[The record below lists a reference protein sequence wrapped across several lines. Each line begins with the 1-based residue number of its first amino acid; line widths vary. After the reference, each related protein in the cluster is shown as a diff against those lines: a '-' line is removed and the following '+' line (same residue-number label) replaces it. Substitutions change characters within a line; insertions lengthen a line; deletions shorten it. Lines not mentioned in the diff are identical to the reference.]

1 MAVLDNN
8 FLDWLE
14 QQPERIALR
23 ESIEQLLH
31 EYRRHD
37 IEARQT
43 LFKSMS
49 LFGASE
55 KIDDGKTEWEISS
68 EAEDRSMTKIY
79 GICPEMMIDGYSHV
93 IDSLLAEAYRQAGLA
108 SELFTTARSKE
119 QAYNT
124 ARKTLIAQSDD
135 LRPRFD
141 ALQQQEESK

>member
-1 MAVLDNN
+1 MTLTSIS
-8 FLDWLE
+8 FIDWLE

-23 ESIEQLLH
+23 ESMEKLME

-37 IEARQT
+37 IDARQA

-68 EAEDRSMTKIY
+68 EEEDRSMTKIY

-93 IDSLLAEAYRQAGLA
+93 IDSLLAEAYRQAGIA
-108 SELFTTARSKE
+108 SELFNAARSKE
-119 QAYNT
+119 KDWDT
-124 ARKTLIAQSDD
+124 ARKTLAAQSDE

-141 ALQQQEESK
+141 ASTLKCE

>member
-1 MAVLDNN
+1 MN

-23 ESIEQLLH
+23 ESIDKLLQ

-37 IEARQT
+37 IDARQA

-68 EAEDRSMTKIY
+68 EEEDRSMTKIY
-79 GICPEMMIDGYSHV
+79 GICPEMMIDGYNDV
-93 IDSLLAEAYRQAGLA
+93 VKTLLTEAYKQAGLA
-108 SELFTTARSKE
+108 SELFNTARSKE
-119 QAYNT
+119 QAYDT
-124 ARKTLIAQSDD
+124 ARTTLIAQSDE

-141 ALQQQEESK
+141 ALQKQEESK

>member
-1 MAVLDNN
+1 MTLSHTC
-8 FLDWLE
+8 FIDWLE

-23 ESIEQLLH
+23 ESMKKLME

-37 IEARQT
+37 IDARQA

-68 EAEDRSMTKIY
+68 EEEDRSMTKIY
-79 GICPEMMIDGYSHV
+79 GICPEMMIDGYKHV

-108 SELFTTARSKE
+108 SELFNTARSREKE
-119 QAYNT
+119 WDT
-124 ARKTLIAQSDD
+124 ARKKLAAQADE
-135 LRPRFD
+135 LKPRFE
-141 ALQQQEESK
+141 ASTLPCQ

>member
-23 ESIEQLLH
+23 ESMEQLLQ

-37 IEARQT
+37 IDARQA

-68 EAEDRSMTKIY
+68 EEEDRSMTKIY
-79 GICPEMMIDGYSHV
+79 GICPEMMVDGYSHV

-108 SELFTTARSKE
+108 SELFSAARSKE
-119 QAYNT
+119 QAWDT
-124 ARKTLIAQSDD
+124 ARGTLGPQADE

>member
-1 MAVLDNN
+1 MTLASVS
-8 FLDWLE
+8 FIDWLE

-23 ESIEQLLH
+23 QSMEKLME

-37 IEARQT
+37 IDARQA

-68 EAEDRSMTKIY
+68 EEEDRSMTKIY
-79 GICPEMMIDGYSHV
+79 GICPEMMIDGYKHV
-93 IDSLLAEAYRQAGLA
+93 IDSLLEEAYRQAGLA
-108 SELFTTARSKE
+108 SELFNAARSKE
-119 QAYNT
+119 KDWDT
-124 ARKTLIAQSDD
+124 ARKTLATQSDE

-141 ALQQQEESK
+141 ASTLKCE